1 MNSNYI
7 YFLEYTKYRCHDP
20 HDPYDGANF
29 RPIFIST
36 DETKVIDL
44 FNKLL
49 EESKNKPGFEQNDDK
64 SFYHSDNGDYCFSYD
79 YRYRIQKFEMDKL
92 IY

>member
-7 YFLEYTKYRCHDP
+7 YFLEYTRYRCCDRS
-20 HDPYDGANF
+20 DPYSGADF
-29 RPIFIST
+29 RPIFISA

-64 SFYHSDNGDYCFSYD
+64 SFYHGDNGDLGFCYS
-79 YRYRIQKFEMDKL
+79 YRYRIQKFKMDKL